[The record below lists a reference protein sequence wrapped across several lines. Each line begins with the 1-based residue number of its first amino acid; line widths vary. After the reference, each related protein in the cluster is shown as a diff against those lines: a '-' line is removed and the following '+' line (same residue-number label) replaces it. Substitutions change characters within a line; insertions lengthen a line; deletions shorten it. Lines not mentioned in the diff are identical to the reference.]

1 MKTDRESKILSKEYG
16 RCGSWNS
23 RGIRKEGD
31 QGKLIG
37 KKGRRNQ
44 GWRRKKYF
52 NGNHVRKLKCAP
64 TLGYRR

>member
-23 RGIRKEGD
+23 RGIRKERD

-44 GWRRKKYF
+44 GWRRKKVF
-52 NGNHVRKLKCAP
+52 
-64 TLGYRR
+64 